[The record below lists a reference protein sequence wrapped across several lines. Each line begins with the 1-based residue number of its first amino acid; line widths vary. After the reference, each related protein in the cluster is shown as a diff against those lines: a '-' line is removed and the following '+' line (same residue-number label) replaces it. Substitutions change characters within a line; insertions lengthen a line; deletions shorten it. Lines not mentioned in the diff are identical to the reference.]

1 MAVFPRTGI
10 LDTFDRAD
18 ENPIAGN
25 WTNNALAEAADNQLK
40 IVSNTL
46 MAATALTSC
55 EAYWNASTYKGY
67 IEAYFTVVTKPG
79 NTQRIELG
87 FLQNAGLTSYQGYQ
101 CLFIDNAGTDTFTI
115 QRIDQT
121 ATATV
126 LSSINL
132 EYNVGDRLG
141 ISHTPAGKITM
152 WLNSTPVATAVDSNY
167 SGDFYLYV
175 GIRDTAGAVDN
186 FGGGTISNSFSR
198 KMLRPRIFAPGVAR

>member
-1 MAVFPRTGI
+1 MAVFPRTAI
-10 LDTFDRAD
+10 LDTFNRAD

-46 MAATALTSC
+46 MAVTALTSC
-55 EAYWNASTYKGY
+55 EAYWNASGYKGY

-79 NTQRIELG
+79 NTQRLELG
-87 FLQNAGLTSYQGYQ
+87 FIQNPGLTSYQGYQ
-101 CLFIDNAGTDTFTI
+101 CVFADNAGTDTFTL

-126 LSSINL
+126 LSSANF

-141 ISHTPAGKITM
+141 ISITPAGKITM
-152 WLNSTPVATAVDSNY
+152 WLNETPVVTAVDARY
-167 SGDFYLYV
+167 SGDFYLYI
-175 GIRDTAGAVDN
+175 GIRDTVGAVDS
-186 FGGGTISNSFSR
+186 FGGGTISNSFFINR
-198 KMLRPRIFAPGVAR
+198 LRPKIFTPGIAR

>member
-25 WTNNALAEAADNQLK
+25 WTNDALAEAADNQLK

-46 MAATALTSC
+46 MAVTALTSC

-87 FLQNAGLTSYQGYQ
+87 FIQNAGLTSYQGYQ

-141 ISHTPAGKITM
+141 ISITPAGKITM
-152 WLNSTPVATAVDSNY
+152 WLNDTPVATAVDARY
-167 SGDFYLYV
+167 SGDFYLFV
-175 GIRDTAGAVDN
+175 GIRDTVGAVDN
-186 FGGGTISNSFSR
+186 FGGGTISKSFLVNN
-198 KMLRPRIFAPGVAR
+198 LRPKIFTPGMAR